1 MFSRDVCGCFNK
13 RVSVNIGCCGVLRFL
28 SSLVC
33 SVFLI
38 MFPEYILMSCVCVIP
53 YLFQCLYHRWLKV
66 AATCFGLCN
75 GRHEVVQYL
84 V

>member
-1 MFSRDVCGCFNK
+1 VISRDVCVCFNK
-13 RVSVNIGCCGVLRFL
+13 RVSVNIGCCGVLWFS

-38 MFPEYILMSCVCVIP
+38 MFPEVYSDVVRMSYHIP
-53 YLFQCLYHRWLKV
+53 GSM
-66 AATCFGLCN
+66 CFGVTVWL
-75 GRHEVVQYL
+75 GWVVWYPYA